1 MEMEVNGIV
10 RKVIDVQIVYRQVGT
25 SDNYWYFIQV
35 KYNREYYSYD
45 WEIIEGFEN
54 SKDAIKRA
62 EDIKTA
68 IDAEKKSLAEPEVC
82 HG

>member
-10 RKVIDVQIVYRQVGT
+10 RKVIDVQIVYRKVGT

-62 EDIKTA
+62 EEIRVS
-68 IDAEKKSLAEPEVC
+68 IQQGEKKVV
-82 HG
+82 

>member
-10 RKVIDVQIVYRQVGT
+10 HKVIDVQIVYRKVGT
-25 SDNYWYFIQV
+25 SDNYWYFIQL
-35 KYNREYYSYD
+35 KYNRVDFGYD

-68 IDAEKKSLAEPEVC
+68 IQQGEKKVV
-82 HG
+82 